1 MHEADETCV
10 EESEQALL
18 EGDTRFASGTARSAL
33 RHKEFRSLFVWAW
46 FSNIGTWM
54 QQIVLAAFAYDLTGS
69 SAFVGQLVFAQL
81 GPVLFL
87 GPIGGVIADLVDRR
101 KLLLIVTFGQIV
113 AAVGLAAVVA
123 TDDPS
128 RELMFLAALA
138 SGVGFAIFAP
148 AYSAMLPMLVG
159 KEDLPGAI
167 ALNSTQMNAS
177 RVVGP
182 AIGGIAF
189 ATIGPSWVFLANA
202 ASYLFVVWALVR
214 VTLPTVPAGEPEP
227 IRRKLLGGMRAARR
241 DPVVGRSLVIITTFS
256 FFSIVYVG
264 MMPVLAADNL
274 GHRRGEHRLRHLLRL
289 LRPRRRARLDRQR
302 DRPGVGAQ
310 ARPRAA
316 RAARLRRGRV
326 GAGAAR
332 LRAAVVP
339 GGDARRRHL
348 LRDGDGAQH
357 DDAEPPPRP
366 RAGPGDGAVDDG
378 LRRHRRHGEPRVRP
392 DRRRDRHD
400 ARDALRRRRRRGP
413 LTPRARTVFDARRAR
428 LGFGA

>member
-33 RHKEFRSLFVWAW
+33 RHKEFRSLFIWAW

-138 SGVGFAIFAP
+138 SGIGFAIFAP

-227 IRRKLLGGMRAARR
+227 IRRKLLGGVRAARR

-274 GHRRGEHRLRHLLRL
+274 GIDEESIGYGIFYACFGL
-289 LRPRRRARLDRQR
+289 
-302 DRPGVGAQ
+302 GA
-310 ARPRAA
+310 ALGSIANGTVLSSVPKPVARAA
-316 RAARLRRGRV
+316 GAARLRRGGV
-326 GAGAAR
+326 GAGTAR

-339 GGDARRRHL
+339 GGDAGRRHL

-378 LRRHRRHGEPRVRP
+378 LRRHRRHGQPGVRP

-400 ARDALRRRRRRGP
+400 AR
-413 LTPRARTVFDARRAR
+413 
-428 LGFGA
+428 